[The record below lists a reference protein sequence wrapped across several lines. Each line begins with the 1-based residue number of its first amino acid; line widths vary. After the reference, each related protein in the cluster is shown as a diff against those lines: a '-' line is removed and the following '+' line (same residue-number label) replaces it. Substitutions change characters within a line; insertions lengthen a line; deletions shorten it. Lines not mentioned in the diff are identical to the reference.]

1 MLGVNDKGIVLQII
15 KRCNRVIEKV
25 SNISETEF
33 ALNDDVKEVVCFNL
47 FQIGELANG
56 LSVEFIKEY
65 NKIPWK
71 QIIGMR
77 NRIVHGY
84 DTINLDIVWNTA
96 NESIYEL
103 KEYCKKILK

>member
-1 MLGVNDKGIVLQII
+1 MLEVKDKGILLQII

-25 SNISETEF
+25 SSISETDF
-33 ALNDDVKEVVCFNL
+33 SLNDDIKEVICFNL

-56 LSVEFIKEY
+56 LSVEFLKEY

-84 DTINLDIVWNTA
+84 DTINLEIVWNTA
-96 NESIYEL
+96 IESIPDL
-103 KEYCKKILK
+103 KKYCNEILK

>member
-1 MLGVNDKGIVLQII
+1 MLGVKDKGILLQII

-25 SNISETEF
+25 SNISETDF
-33 ALNDDVKEVVCFNL
+33 SLNDDAKEVVCFNL

-84 DTINLDIVWNTA
+84 DTINLEIVWNTA
-96 NESIYEL
+96 IESIPEL
-103 KEYCKKILK
+103 KSYCNKILD